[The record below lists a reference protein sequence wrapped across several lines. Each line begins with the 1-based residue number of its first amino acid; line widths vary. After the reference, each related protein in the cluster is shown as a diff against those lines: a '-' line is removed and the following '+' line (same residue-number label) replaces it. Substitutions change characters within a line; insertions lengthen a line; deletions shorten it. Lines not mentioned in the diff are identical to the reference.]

1 MKKEEQRLI
10 ALFRKA
16 RDFDL
21 TRFEDYRELM
31 AFYEG
36 NQDLLSRYSENKPW
50 VVSMNTPFA
59 SLAIDTRVASLQASD
74 YMGVLQP
81 LSPDDVENIEKLNNL
96 YHNEWKLMNMD
107 SKINDA
113 ISRAAI
119 AREAYIHVIFNPDRI
134 KGGTNRLQKGVLEAY
149 FLEPGSVLIDPKAL
163 EMKNADY
170 IIVTERLTPE
180 QAKSMYGISTE
191 DDDAPNSVFTPQDRG
206 EMYIDNDY
214 DTEQYDVLTKMTFYE
229 RKGDIIYKTC
239 MVEEKIVT
247 EKMKLEINVF
257 PIAQL
262 RWEKKAQ
269 SPYGLSLMDRLLPE
283 QKAINSIESA
293 IVNSTLSTVA
303 PQYVVRKDSGLDPK
317 KVANFSGAPGVVY
330 SVNGDP
336 TNAIVPLNNPKID
349 PQIIEIKREYEL
361 TIDKIASRSQEFLG
375 RFGTAGNT
383 ASGAAAASSRATI
396 IEQKFLS
403 NMENFIEDL
412 TRIIVEFLTKAFEG
426 ETMFTRSEERAD
438 GSFEFGEIEVS
449 EDMKEMEYTFW
460 IDLEIKTRYSRER
473 ERQLLLELFQFER
486 QYDAPVKT
494 ITVKDLLQKFEVSNR
509 QELVERYDK
518 LSRQDNAMKSGIIDR
533 FTRIIVGADIDE
545 RLVQQGIQ
553 EIMMGNETPTVD
565 EILKQIEQQRQEMEM
580 MEERMQQD
588 EMEMMEQEMDLPNQI
603 QEPPV
608 DELMKQF
615 TGGMGTSPGQTI
627 ADLMGGAQEQTPNM
641 EEEQSQ
647 MATEEELMEEQ
658 PQTTPSL

>member
-1 MKKEEQRLI
+1 MNKEARRLV

-59 SLAIDTRVASLQASD
+59 SLAIDTRVASLQAND

-81 LSPDDVENIEKLNNL
+81 LSPDDVENIQKLNDL
-96 YHNEWKLMNMD
+96 YHNEWKLMNMNN
-107 SKINDA
+107 KVNDA
-113 ISRAAI
+113 IHRAAV
-119 AREAYIHVIFNPDRI
+119 AREAYIHVVFNGDKI
-134 KGGTNRLQKGVLEAY
+134 KGGTNRLQKGTLEGY
-149 FLEPGSVLIDPKAL
+149 FLDPGSVLIDPKAL

-180 QAKSMYGISTE
+180 QAKSMHNISME
-191 DDDAPNSVFTPQDRG
+191 NDDAPNSVFTPQDRG

-214 DTEQYDVLTKMTFYE
+214 DTEQHDVLTKMTFYE
-229 RKGDIIYKTC
+229 RSGEVIYKTC
-239 MVEEKIVT
+239 MVEEQVVT
-247 EKMKLEINVF
+247 PRTKLEINVF

-269 SPYGLSLMDRLLPE
+269 SPYGLSLMDRLLPG

-336 TNAIVPLNNPKID
+336 TNAIIPLNNPKID
-349 PQIIEIKREYEL
+349 PQIIEIKREYEF
-361 TIDKIASRSQEFLG
+361 TIDKIASRTDEFLG
-375 RFGTAGNT
+375 QLGTSGNT
-383 ASGAAAASSRATI
+383 SGGANQAIGRATI

-403 NMENFIEDL
+403 NMEGFIEDL
-412 TRIIVEFLTKAFEG
+412 TNIIVEFLTKAFEG
-426 ETMFTRSEERAD
+426 ETMFIRGEERAN
-438 GSFEFGEIEVS
+438 GSFEFSEIEVN
-449 EDMKEMEYTFW
+449 EEMKDIEYTFW

-473 ERQLLLELFQFER
+473 ERQLMLELFQFER

-494 ITVKDLLQKFEVSNR
+494 ITVKDILQKFEVSNR

-518 LSRQDNAMKSGIIDR
+518 LTRQDAATKSEIIDR
-533 FTRIIVGADIDE
+533 FTRIAHENEIDE
-545 RLVQQGIQ
+545 RMIHQGIQ
-553 EIMMGNETPTVD
+553 EIMIGDETPTVD
-565 EILKQIEQQRQEMEM
+565 QILEQIEQNREEMKM
-580 MEERMQQD
+580 MEQRMQQD
-588 EMEMMEQEMDLPNQI
+588 EMALMDQELNTGNQI
-603 QEPPV
+603 QAPGAE
-608 DELMKQF
+608 ELLQNIPEELGQGQMQAMAEQVL
-615 TGGMGTSPGQTI
+615 GGQMAPGQPSLEMMPQ
-627 ADLMGGAQEQTPNM
+627 APAA
-641 EEEQSQ
+641 EEEVIPPA
-647 MATEEELMEEQ
+647 M
-658 PQTTPSL
+658 